1 MCHGEGSE
9 ETSEIL
15 RDPQNDRITGN
26 QNDRITGNQSDRITG
41 NQLNTLLFPQL
52 QTINFKTTF
61 SPHYYYL
68 PQQSIAFLQG

>member
-15 RDPQNDRITGN
+15 RFPQNDRITGN
-26 QNDRITGNQSDRITG
+26 QNDIITG